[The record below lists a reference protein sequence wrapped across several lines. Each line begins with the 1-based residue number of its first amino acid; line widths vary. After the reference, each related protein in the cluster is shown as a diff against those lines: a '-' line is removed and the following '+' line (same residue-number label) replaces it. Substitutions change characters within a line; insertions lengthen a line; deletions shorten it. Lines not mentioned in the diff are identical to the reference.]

1 MPLIAHFILSN
12 NLDILVIT
20 ETKFSVADGPD
31 DARALC
37 PEGFSSIQVSRNSV
51 HRGGGVALLYR
62 DAIVAT
68 DKRQCVP
75 HTCPITYEYMSL
87 ALTVNSVA
95 VRLVVVYRPPKLSV
109 SCSELGLSCNY
120 IFFLLAQNLCKL
132 RNVGISHQGDAK
144 TGVFILHIYA
154 YFPIIYFKTILYVLM
169 HILYI
174 QMHIFRFFHEKSSIL
189 Q

>member
-37 PEGFSSIQVSRNSV
+37 PEGVSSIQVSRNSV

-120 IFFLLAQNLCKL
+120 IFFFIGSKL
-132 RNVGISHQGDAK
+132 MQ
-144 TGVFILHIYA
+144 T
-154 YFPIIYFKTILYVLM
+154 
-169 HILYI
+169 
-174 QMHIFRFFHEKSSIL
+174 
-189 Q
+189 